1 MAAYHNLVID
11 QGSDYNLKFTLKQN
25 NINLTTLTGY
35 SIRSQIRQTK
45 TATTVTASFTGTVV
59 DDAQG
64 IFLIS
69 LPAVTSA
76 SITAGEYYYD
86 VELYKDTLVTRIL
99 EGKIRIT
106 QEVTR

>member
-11 QGSDYNLKFTLKQN
+11 QGSDFDLKLTLKQN
-25 NINLTTLTGY
+25 NVNLTSLTGY

-59 DDAQG
+59 NDAQG

-69 LPAVTSA
+69 LPAATSTA
-76 SITAGEYYYD
+76 ITAGEYYYD
-86 VELYKDTLVTRIL
+86 VELYKGALITRIL
-99 EGKIRIT
+99 EGKIRVT